1 MPVNNPPKTISLATA
16 QEILGNEFSF
26 MVAYD
31 TSGNPTLFV
40 PEGGKVQEMAF
51 PFEYPPK
58 EILNM
63 STVSTVKAAA
73 KCVIYINGWP
83 YCYTC

>member
-1 MPVNNPPKTISLATA
+1 MPVNQPKFISAATA

-31 TSGNPTLFV
+31 TSGNPTLVV
-40 PEGGKVQEMAF
+40 PEGGKVQEMAL
-51 PFEYPPK
+51 PFDYPPK
-58 EILNM
+58 EILNV

-73 KCVIYINGWP
+73 KCIIIIGGQI
-83 YCYTC
+83 YCYNC

>member
-1 MPVNNPPKTISLATA
+1 MPTNPPKTISQATA
-16 QEILGNEFSF
+16 QEILGDDFSF

-31 TSGNPTLFV
+31 TAGNPTLIV
-40 PEGGKVQEMAF
+40 PEGGQVKEMTL
-51 PFEYPPK
+51 PFDYPPK

-73 KCVIYINGWP
+73 KCIIIIGGKI
-83 YCYTC
+83 YCYNC